1 MNWTHYFRLVESDQE
16 TIEDPS
22 TDEGFSSPE
31 SQAISL
37 DNSQQYQS
45 SCQTLREDQDI
56 DISQSRIIIHE
67 HEIPVEIRQGL
78 VTISYWTEQLI
89 FNHDLISLIA
99 EEEGTRKNG
108 GIYFQNL
115 LHKIMLGN

>member
-1 MNWTHYFRLVESDQE
+1 MNRIPKFKIELNYFRLVESDQE

-45 SCQTLREDQDI
+45 SCQTLRENQDI

-78 VTISYWTEQLI
+78 LLATGGSSSFWIIIS
-89 FNHDLISLIA
+89 SL
-99 EEEGTRKNG
+99 
-108 GIYFQNL
+108 
-115 LHKIMLGN
+115 

>member
-1 MNWTHYFRLVESDQE
+1 MNRIVKFKIELNYFRLVESDQE

-45 SCQTLREDQDI
+45 SCQTLREDQ
-56 DISQSRIIIHE
+56 SRIVIHD

-78 VTISYWTEQLI
+78 LLATGRSSSFRITIS
-89 FNHDLISLIA
+89 SL
-99 EEEGTRKNG
+99 
-108 GIYFQNL
+108 
-115 LHKIMLGN
+115 